1 MKYKALF
8 KKGDITLLVTLLV
21 CGIILALLTPFAQRV
36 TVESNISRE
45 NLMSQQ
51 AIQAANTG
59 LGAWEFNI
67 GTSNNFD
74 NTTSQ
79 DTNNFPNS
87 SISNPQKD
95 GDWIVLDGIP
105 GNRVLY
111 KVVYYPPT
119 APDNTAKIIAT
130 GRVEKGSLTIDRAL
144 EKSFASL

>member
-59 LGAWEFNI
+59 LGAWEFYI
-67 GTSNNFD
+67 GTSANFD

-79 DTNNFPNS
+79 DTNNLPNF
-87 SISNPQKD
+87 ILNLPKD
-95 GDWIVLDGIP
+95 GDWIVLDEIP